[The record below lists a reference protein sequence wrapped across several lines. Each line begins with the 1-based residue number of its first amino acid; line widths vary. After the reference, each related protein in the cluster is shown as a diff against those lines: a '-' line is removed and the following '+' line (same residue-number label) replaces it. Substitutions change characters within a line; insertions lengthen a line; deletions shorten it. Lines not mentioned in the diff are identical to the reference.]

1 MNSNDNGFLGF
12 NQHRIPRENMLM
24 KNAKVFDID
33 LGNTHSQMTILSP
46 YLKSIMVIN
55 ILNLQVLEDGTY
67 VPPLQKKATY
77 GTMVFVRMAICQDGV
92 EYLKKA
98 TTIAIRYSV
107 VRRQVVTSI

>member
-1 MNSNDNGFLGF
+1 MD
-12 NQHRIPRENMLM
+12 
-24 KNAKVFDID
+24 DI
-33 LGNTHSQMTILSP
+33 TSTSV
-46 YLKSIMVIN
+46 KSIIVICA
-55 ILNLQVLEDGTY
+55 LTLQVLQDGTY

-107 VRRQVVTSI
+107 VRRQVV

>member
-33 LGNTHSQMTILSP
+33 LGNKLSQWTILSTSV
-46 YLKSIMVIN
+46 KNN
-55 ILNLQVLEDGTY
+55 IIIYALTLQVLQDGTY

-77 GTMVFVRMAICQDGV
+77 GTMVFVRMAICQDSV

-107 VRRQVVTSI
+107 VRRQVV

>member
-24 KNAKVFDID
+24 KNAKVFDMN
-33 LGNTHSQMTILSP
+33 LRNKPSQCTILSTS
-46 YLKSIMVIN
+46 LKRIIF
-55 ILNLQVLEDGTY
+55 IYALPLQVLQDGTY

-77 GTMVFVRMAICQDGV
+77 GTMVFVRMAICQDSV

-107 VRRQVVTSI
+107 VRRQVV